1 MLPPSDGSISHS
13 LTHSLTGMA
22 SPEPPSLVL
31 MTQAP
36 FCLSQSSCASEVY
49 YSDGFDRWGAER
61 WGVVTRCPLIN
72 YPGEKAM
79 PGMPIGAQVISC
91 MFLSAG
97 VCVCV
102 CLFIPLCPGS
112 YTNMECYRL
121 VYFVN

>member
-1 MLPPSDGSISHS
+1 MAQSLTHS
-13 LTHSLTGMA
+13 LTRSLTGMA

-61 WGVVTRCPLIN
+61 WGVVSSTRCPLIN
-72 YPGEKAM
+72 YRGEKAM

-91 MFLSAG
+91 MFLSA
-97 VCVCV
+97 CVCV
-102 CLFIPLCPGS
+102 RVCLFYPIVSRELYKYG
-112 YTNMECYRL
+112 ML
-121 VYFVN
+121 